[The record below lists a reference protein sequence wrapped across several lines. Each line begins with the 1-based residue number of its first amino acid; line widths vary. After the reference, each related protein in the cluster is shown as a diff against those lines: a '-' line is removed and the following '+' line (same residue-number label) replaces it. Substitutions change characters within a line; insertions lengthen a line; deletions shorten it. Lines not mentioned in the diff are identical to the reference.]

1 MMNAK
6 LSNPTAE
13 LRDRYG
19 IIVIGSGYGGSIA
32 AARLAAAGHE
42 VCILERGKEWIP
54 GEFPDEIDEVIAQM
68 RTTTNPLG
76 LYDYRVTDDVDVCV
90 GSGLGGTSL
99 INANVLYKPDPDIF
113 DQSPWPDEVRM
124 DGDNGK
130 LDTYYDRVNSMLQGS
145 PIPEDELPLR
155 KVEAHNKSA
164 EDRPGQFST
173 LNLAVNFDKY
183 DDEPNH
189 VGVRQNRCIL
199 CGDCVTGCNVR
210 SKNTLYMNYLPLAKN
225 HGAFIFTGME
235 VNHISKAAGGGYFVH
250 CTFYSDK
257 EGGSASKLVHANV
270 VILAA
275 GTLGSTQ
282 ILLNSRDR
290 GLAVSEK
297 LGHRFS
303 GNGDLFGVGYNS
315 EQRSDVLGFGNIRDK
330 RAKIRVGPTILAGID
345 YRKQPDLQD
354 RFVIEEGA
362 FPRALVDALRYIL
375 PKLSAAAGYDTDFG
389 VADEL
394 SEAGRIVRDLTRY
407 DVKGALNHTMVYL
420 GMGHDGA
427 AGVLALDPD
436 GNIRIHWEAGPS
448 ESIYQKISDEMKQLT
463 ATLGGTYI
471 KNPRWTPFFG
481 RNLITVHPLGGCGMG
496 RSADEGV
503 VDHRGRVFD
512 PSHVASGSVHE
523 GLLVTDG
530 SILPTSVGV
539 NPMFTISAL
548 SERIA
553 DLLIDDTA
561 VNKKPREGSLPTAV
575 EITPPIGME
584 FTEEMRGYFTESVKN
599 AKTPE
604 EFKEAEER
612 GKEEGNHL
620 SFKLTIY
627 IDNVNGFITESAH
640 EARAVG
646 YVAMGHSK
654 YTVERGRFNLF
665 IKYQQNHTKRM
676 LYSLRFKGD
685 DDQDYLLEGY
695 KVIRDD
701 PDIDSWEIWK
711 DTTTLFTT
719 LYKSTAAS
727 DDAVVGQ
734 GVIRIHLQDF
744 LRQLTTF
751 RVRYSPDSRT
761 KARTMKKFMSFFFG
775 ELWET
780 YVKNLIPELE

>member
-1 MMNAK
+1 
-6 LSNPTAE
+6 
-13 LRDRYG
+13 
-19 IIVIGSGYGGSIA
+19 
-32 AARLAAAGHE
+32 
-42 VCILERGKEWIP
+42 
-54 GEFPDEIDEVIAQM
+54 
-68 RTTTNPLG
+68 
-76 LYDYRVTDDVDVCV
+76 
-90 GSGLGGTSL
+90 
-99 INANVLYKPDPDIF
+99 
-113 DQSPWPDEVRM
+113 
-124 DGDNGK
+124 
-130 LDTYYDRVNSMLQGS
+130 
-145 PIPEDELPLR
+145 
-155 KVEAHNKSA
+155 
-164 EDRPGQFST
+164 
-173 LNLAVNFDKY
+173 
-183 DDEPNH
+183 
-189 VGVRQNRCIL
+189 
-199 CGDCVTGCNVR
+199 
-210 SKNTLYMNYLPLAKN
+210 
-225 HGAFIFTGME
+225 
-235 VNHISKAAGGGYFVH
+235 
-250 CTFYSDK
+250 
-257 EGGSASKLVHANV
+257 
-270 VILAA
+270 
-275 GTLGSTQ
+275 
-282 ILLNSRDR
+282 
-290 GLAVSEK
+290 
-297 LGHRFS
+297 
-303 GNGDLFGVGYNS
+303 
-315 EQRSDVLGFGNIRDK
+315 
-330 RAKIRVGPTILAGID
+330 VGPTILAGID

-389 VADEL
+389 VVDEL

-420 GMGHDGA
+420 GMGHDSA

-436 GNIRIHWEAGPS
+436 GNIRIHWEAAPS
-448 ESIYQKISDEMKQLT
+448 EPIYQKISDEMKQLT
-463 ATLGGTYI
+463 AALGGTYL

-481 RNLITVHPLGGCGMG
+481 RNLITVHPLGGCAMG

-512 PSHVASGSVHE
+512 PSHVASGSVHQ

-561 VNKKPREGSLPTAV
+561 VNKKPREGNLPTAV
-575 EITPPIGME
+575 EITPPTGME

-612 GKEEGNHL
+612 GKKEGNHL
-620 SFKLTIY
+620 SFKVTIY

-646 YVAMGHSK
+646 YVAMGRSK

-665 IKYQQNHTKRM
+665 IKYQQNHTRRM
-676 LYSLRFKGD
+676 LYSLGFKGG

-719 LYKSTAAS
+719 LYKSTTAS

-734 GVIRIHLQDF
+734 GLIRIHLQDF
-744 LRQLTTF
+744 LKQLTTF
-751 RVRYSPDSRT
+751 RVRHTPDFGT
-761 KARTMKKFMSFFFG
+761 KVQTMEKFMSFFFG

-780 YVKNLIPELE
+780 YVKNLIPEYEISGLE